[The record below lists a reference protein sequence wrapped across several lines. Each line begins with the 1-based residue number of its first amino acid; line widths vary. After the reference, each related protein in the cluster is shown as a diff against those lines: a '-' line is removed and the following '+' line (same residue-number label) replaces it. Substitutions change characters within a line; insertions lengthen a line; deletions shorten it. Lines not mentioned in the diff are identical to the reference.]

1 MGVAVPVF
9 PHLGTGS
16 EAGSPAGTQAETDIE
31 VLANP
36 DSFAPVAG
44 TAVLLV
50 DTVALSTLGKD
61 TRQPHLLSHNGGP
74 SAVLAPAAM
83 EKLDM
88 AGSVAFAVLA
98 LDMLRK
104 AVVAGK
110 FVPPVRLVVSVLSF
124 CLVVFASLNV
134 SHRLPLER
142 DVDPPSLRRIT
153 VNLRD
158 PPVRHEEFFHR
169 NTPPY

>member
-1 MGVAVPVF
+1 MGVAVQVF
-9 PHLGTGS
+9 PHLDRGS
-16 EAGSPAGTQAETDIE
+16 EAGSPAGADIE

-36 DSFAPVAG
+36 DSFAPVAR

-50 DTVALSTLGKD
+50 DTVALPTLEKG

-88 AGSVAFAVLA
+88 AGYVAFAVLA

-104 AVVAGK
+104 AVVASQ
-110 FVPPVRLVVSVLSF
+110 FAPPVRLVVSVLSF
-124 CLVVFASLNV
+124 CLVVFASLNL
-134 SHRLPLER
+134 SHRPHLER
-142 DVDPPSLRRIT
+142 DVDPRSLRKII
-153 VNLRD
+153 VKICY
-158 PPVRHEEFFHR
+158 PPVGQKHFCHR
-169 NTPPY
+169 NTPPYLM